1 MNEDGRFWKL
11 HSLSTMTALLVISS
25 IAISH
30 GLFWSI
36 VLIGMN
42 QRLSNRLLAALL
54 IMISLRVGKSVFGM
68 LLPGNM
74 ILFASIGMIS
84 MAAIGPL
91 LFLFSKSLFDS
102 TYKLKIKDWLHL
114 VPAVALT
121 IASFVPGF
129 DIINHTYFIFTASVL
144 IYIATTLLFLW
155 RNREAFRADDMKW
168 KWIMFIIGGIGLLW
182 ITFVCQLLFYQP
194 LVYQLI
200 VISAA
205 LVFYSL
211 SWYAIPR
218 SRLFIAEPQKKL
230 ADAQTYQVL
239 GSRIQKLL
247 EDEEVYVN
255 TDLTVSSLASKL
267 KCPPYM
273 VSRAINQYFN
283 KSFSE
288 LVMEYRI
295 KRAER
300 LLSEDSQKS
309 LTVEAIAFESGFN
322 TLSAFYKSFKKING
336 VTPSQYR
343 DTNRRVRI

>member
-1 MNEDGRFWKL
+1 MT
-11 HSLSTMTALLVISS
+11 SLLIISS
-25 IAISH
+25 VAISH
-30 GLFWSI
+30 GLFWAV
-36 VLIGMN
+36 VLIGLN
-42 QRLSNRLLAALL
+42 QRLSNRLLAFLL
-54 IMISLRVGKSVFGM
+54 IMISLRVGKSTMGI

-74 ILFASIGMIS
+74 YLFSSIGVVS

-91 LFLFSKSLFDS
+91 LLLFARSLFDS
-102 TYKLKIKDWLHL
+102 SYRLKWTDWLHFL
-114 VPAVALT
+114 PPAAILILM
-121 IASFVPGF
+121 IARGGKF
-129 DIINHTYFIFTASVL
+129 INGAYTLFTASVL
-144 IYIATTLLFLW
+144 IYIIATLAHLW
-155 RNREAFRADDMKW
+155 QNRETFRADDMKW
-168 KWIMFIIGGIGLLW
+168 KWIHFIIGGIGLLL

-239 GSRIQKLL
+239 GSRIQQLL
-247 EDEEVYVN
+247 QEEEAFIQ
-255 TDLTVSSLASKL
+255 TDLTVSTLAARL

-288 LVMEYRI
+288 LIVEYRI
-295 KRAER
+295 KKAEQ
-300 LLSEDSQKS
+300 LLVADPQKS
-309 LTVEAIAFESGFN
+309 LTIEAIAFESGFN
-322 TLSAFYKSFKKING
+322 TLSAFYKSFKKINDL
-336 VTPSQYR
+336 TPSQYR
-343 DTNRRVRI
+343 ERKLKVNSEK

>member
-1 MNEDGRFWKL
+1 
-11 HSLSTMTALLVISS
+11 MTSILVISS
-25 IAISH
+25 IAVSH
-30 GLFWSI
+30 GLFWAV

-74 ILFASIGMIS
+74 YLFASIGVVS

-91 LFLFSKSLFDS
+91 LFLFTRSLFDS
-102 TYKLKIKDWLHL
+102 SYRLKITDWLHL
-114 VPAVALT
+114 LPVVFLIILT
-121 IASFVPGF
+121 AFP
-129 DIINHTYFIFTASVL
+129 DWAYLNATYRVFTLSLL
-144 IYIATTLLFLW
+144 IYMIVTLAFLW
-155 RNREAFRADDMKW
+155 MNRETLRADDMKW
-168 KWIMFIIGGIGLLW
+168 RWIHFIIGGIGLLW

-205 LVFYSL
+205 VVFYFL

-230 ADAQTYQVL
+230 SDVQEFQEL
-239 GSRIQKLL
+239 GMRISTLMRD
-247 EDEEVYVN
+247 EDIYVN
-255 TDLTVSSLASKL
+255 TDLTVSTLASKL
-267 KCPPYM
+267 KVPPYM

-288 LVMEYRI
+288 LVVEYRI
-295 KRAER
+295 KKAEQ
-300 LLSEDSQKS
+300 LLAADSQKS
-309 LTVEAIAFESGFN
+309 LTIEAIAFESGFN
-322 TLSAFYKSFKKING
+322 TLSAFYKAFKKINN

-343 DTNRRVRI
+343 EISRTVSKKIA